1 MEQTVESVSYELL
14 MDEKGGSALSLGV
27 DRQLNPSFLLQM
39 KIGIVENDFAGN
51 EHLPFSLFPGSKCVP
66 SGDVGLGIGA
76 V

>member
-1 MEQTVESVSYELL
+1 
-14 MDEKGGSALSLGV
+14 
-27 DRQLNPSFLLQM
+27 M